1 MTQKA
6 ASFSITYYFQTLSRV
21 LGAPVDF
28 FGNFPETVGF
38 KQSVGFLMLS
48 SAFFA
53 GASLLT
59 RQYQS
64 PVLAGGIFFANAVGM
79 TVIAAGLG
87 YILMSM
93 IAGRRVSFR
102 IFFSVYAFAS
112 GVVLLASWIPLFV
125 WLTEPWKWVL
135 IGIGLT
141 HACGLKWITGVL
153 IIVMSIAILMLFFWS
168 VLPVIS

>member
-1 MTQKA
+1 MTQKT
-6 ASFSITYYFQTLSRV
+6 ASFSIAYYFQTLAKV
-21 LGAPVDF
+21 LGTPVDF
-28 FGNFPETVGF
+28 YGNLPETIGF
-38 KQSVGFLMLS
+38 KQSVGFLMIS

-59 RQYQS
+59 RQYHS

-93 IAGRRVSFR
+93 FAGRRVSFR
-102 IFFSVYAFAS
+102 VFFSVYAFAS
-112 GVVLLASWIPLFV
+112 GVVLLAAWIPLFV

-153 IIVMSIAILMLFFWS
+153 IIVTSIVMMMLFFWS
-168 VLPVIS
+168 LVPVIS